1 MSLAGL
7 ISGVMGGAAKGYTD
21 VAQGELKKQQELDF
35 RKELMAAEEQ
45 KMLRI
50 DEIKRNRDV
59 ADIGRRTTAEA
70 DARLATAGTN
80 ARADVAAKV
89 ATFDAA
95 DAAGLPAKE
104 AGYKGKQLAAN
115 APNVEIEARQRGTAA
130 ATEQTA
136 RTDAPGYL
144 ASVAKETSAKESS
157 ASKASAA
164 ASGFELAQK
173 KALADLRSKLSQTT
187 DPDQRATLTQQI
199 GDLSGGS
206 QKSYA
211 DMVTAGDSFRK
222 LAANLRQQLKDDL
235 SLSETEQADIKQRI
249 QLYEEQAASI
259 LGTTVDKR
267 LGAGAS
273 KPPQRKGPTNEAAD
287 AMAQARDAVARGASK
302 AAVNA
307 RLKSLGFPE
316 LP

>member
-21 VAQGELKKQQELDF
+21 LAQGELKKQQELDF

-50 DEIKRNRDV
+50 DEIKRNRDFV
-59 ADIGRRTTAEA
+59 DKKRDIQELDPLKANSEANRTRVVGAAETGVLADREDALRPGKAATTRATT
-70 DARLATAGTN
+70 LAQGEGERAN
-80 ARADVAAKV
+80 AAAYASDPAARAGVRAK
-89 ATFDAA
+89 
-95 DAAGLPAKE
+95 
-104 AGYKGKQLAAN
+104 
-115 APNVEIEARQRGTAA
+115 
-130 ATEQTA
+130 
-136 RTDAPGYL
+136 
-144 ASVAKETSAKESS
+144 ASDSESS

-206 QKSYA
+206 QKSYS

-222 LAANLRQQLKDDL
+222 LAANLRDQLKNDL
-235 SLSETEQADIKQRI
+235 SLTEAEQAEIKQRI

-307 RLKSLGFPE
+307 RLKSLGFSE